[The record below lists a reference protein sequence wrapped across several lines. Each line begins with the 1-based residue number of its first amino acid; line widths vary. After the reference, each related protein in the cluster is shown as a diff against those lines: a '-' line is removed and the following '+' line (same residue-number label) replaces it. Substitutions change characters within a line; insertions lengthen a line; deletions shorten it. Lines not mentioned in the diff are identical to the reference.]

1 MLTLANTRIKGIN
14 FMDCD
19 SQQDVEASEEQTGEA
34 AALVE
39 GRASGN
45 NTAAA
50 GSSAARPGGAE
61 SP

>member
-1 MLTLANTRIKGIN
+1 
-14 FMDCD
+14 MDCD